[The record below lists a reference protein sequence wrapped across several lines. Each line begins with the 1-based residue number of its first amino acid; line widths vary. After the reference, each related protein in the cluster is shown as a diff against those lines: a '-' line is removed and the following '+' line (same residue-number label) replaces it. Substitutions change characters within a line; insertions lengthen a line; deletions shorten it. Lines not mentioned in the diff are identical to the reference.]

1 MLCVFLGRLGV
12 GQSGIP
18 PRHQASINSDQ
29 TDPFPLFT
37 DRQCICVQ
45 MFIGSTGATLTNS
58 INEFLTIS
66 NLIRFKID
74 FTHPQISDS
83 IWFSF
88 MGKRSKLSY
97 YLLQLL
103 VCSGTNSI
111 PVFAGFYLPLNP
123 SRISEKKTGKIRTE
137 SDRSDSSR
145 GHLQWCLPW
154 KPPCLEK
161 CMPGMCFARHKLFRF
176 GSWGILHPS
185 SDFQLVHVSILRGV
199 S

>member
-83 IWFSF
+83 I
-88 MGKRSKLSY
+88 
-97 YLLQLL
+97 
-103 VCSGTNSI
+103 
-111 PVFAGFYLPLNP
+111 
-123 SRISEKKTGKIRTE
+123 
-137 SDRSDSSR
+137 
-145 GHLQWCLPW
+145 
-154 KPPCLEK
+154 
-161 CMPGMCFARHKLFRF
+161 
-176 GSWGILHPS
+176 
-185 SDFQLVHVSILRGV
+185 
-199 S
+199 